1 MCAGPKGY
9 ELRLFWRTYPQFFVD
24 DWTSQ
29 GQKHIITEAE
39 LLPVLLA
46 RLVFRRRF
54 AGRPLLCFIDNEA
67 AKHALIKVA
76 SSNDACA
83 AIVEGVGDR
92 DLADGA
98 AAWYA
103 RTPSPSNLADDPSRG
118 LDPATVPG
126 YSRPLRV
133 PIDWSSFACLRGPN

>member
-1 MCAGPKGY
+1 M
-9 ELRLFWRTYPQFFVD
+9 D

-67 AKHALIKVA
+67 AKCALIKAA
-76 SSNDACA
+76 SSNAACA
-83 AIVEGVGDR
+83 AIVEGVGDC
-92 DLADGA
+92 DLVDGA
-98 AAWYA
+98 VAWYA
-103 RTPSPSNLADDPSRG
+103 RTPSPSNLADAPSRG
-118 LDPATVPG
+118 LEPAAVPG
-126 YSRPLRV
+126 YSRPLRI
-133 PIDWSSFACLRGPN
+133 PIDWNAFATLRGPV